1 MTKSNPNS
9 TNEIEFYKEWLIPDI
24 IDKANRLKES
34 LITLKKYSEKKDLL
48 LIIKMLKN
56 LVRDIFDDLANLE
69 TRIALS
75 D

>member
-1 MTKSNPNS
+1 MTK
-9 TNEIEFYKEWLIPDI
+9 EIEFYKAWLLPDI
-24 IDKANRLKES
+24 RDKVNKLRES
-34 LITLKKYSEKKDLL
+34 ITTLEKYSEKEDLL